1 MKKNQTAEDFAAKI
15 ADATS
20 DTAQVRLL
28 VKAEAV
34 LSAEEFAR
42 LLTLIKGL

>member
-1 MKKNQTAEDFAAKI
+1 MTKTQTAETFAAKI
-15 ADATS
+15 ANATS
-20 DTAQVRLL
+20 DTTQLRLL